1 MGNSIDKEEVIE
13 SLVRDGYSRHPEFNQ
28 SILIVKGTDAV
39 ISSDEHKWYHYYKE
53 IGSWAISDAH
63 YDRYLSCDEYIKKC
77 CDIKIID
84 GVKIPVYRIKNE
96 TVN

>member
-53 IGSWAISDAH
+53 IGS
-63 YDRYLSCDEYIKKC
+63 
-77 CDIKIID
+77 
-84 GVKIPVYRIKNE
+84 
-96 TVN
+96 